1 MEMPVVNS
9 MDKRLTKNDIK
20 GFGFDLKKR
29 SIFYTQNGDLLGNV
43 CH

>member
-1 MEMPVVNS
+1 MEVPVVNS
-9 MDKRLTKNDIK
+9 MAKMLTKNDIK

-29 SIFYTQNGDLLGNV
+29 SIFYTQNGDFLGNF